1 MSDALKLSSQGK
13 AAGCD
18 DSFNTVRYSWIGCK
32 KEDAAPGVS
41 GALECQEWDPM
52 FCLTPS

>member
-41 GALECQEWDPM
+41 GALECQQWDPM
-52 FCLTPS
+52 FCLIPS